1 MNIAIVGAT
10 GNVGRKMLEVLEQK
24 KLPIDELYLVASSK
38 SAGKKI
44 NFNGKHY
51 EVYNLETFDFSKA
64 QISFF
69 AAGSKISE
77 EYALKA
83 AKDSTVIDNS
93 SFFRMD
99 PDVPLIVPQVNSED
113 AKILKKNIIANPN
126 CSTTQLVIALKPL
139 HDLFNIERV
148 VISTYQ
154 SVSGAGKASMDE
166 LIEQT
171 KQFLN
176 NEEIKS
182 INFTKQIAFNAIPH
196 IDVFSDDGY
205 TKEELKMVNETKK
218 ILDNKIKV
226 TATCVRIP
234 VLVSHAESVNIQF
247 EKSFTLEKVRSALE
261 NAEGCEVIDQ
271 RENGGYITP
280 LEAEGK
286 NETYISRIRED
297 KTNKNSLNL
306 WIVSDNLLRGAALN
320 AVEIAETLIKNN
332 NYGKQ

>member
-69 AAGSKISE
+69 AAGSEISE

-247 EKSFTLEKVRSALE
+247 EKPYTLEKVRSALQ

-280 LEAEGK
+280 LEAQGR

-320 AVEIAETLIKNN
+320 AVEIAETLIKNK
-332 NYGKQ
+332 NYGK